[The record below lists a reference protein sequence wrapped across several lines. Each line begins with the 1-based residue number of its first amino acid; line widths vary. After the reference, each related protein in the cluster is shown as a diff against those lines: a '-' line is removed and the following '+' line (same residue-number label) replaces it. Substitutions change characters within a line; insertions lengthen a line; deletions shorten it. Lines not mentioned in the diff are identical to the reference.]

1 MRSDSPN
8 ASFVPPQEPGTVLG
22 PIRPVVAEATG
33 LAPATPVVLV
43 GSHDTASAVVA
54 VPAADDRFAYIACG
68 TWSLVGVELA
78 EPVRTEAS
86 RLANFTNELG
96 VDGRTRFLRNVMGL
110 WLLQESIATWER
122 DGDRID
128 LDDLLAAASREP
140 AGGPTIDPDLPVF
153 LPPGDMPGRIAEAC
167 QAAGL
172 GPPGSR
178 PAVVRCIVDSLALA
192 YARAVADAA
201 RLSGRPVEVVHIVG
215 GGSRN
220 RLLCQLTADA
230 CARPVVA
237 GPVEATAIGN
247 VLVQARAIGRID
259 GSLETLRSLVRRT
272 ADLERY
278 EPRPWQ
284 DAA

>member
-1 MRSDSPN
+1 M
-8 ASFVPPQEPGTVLG
+8 LG

-33 LAPATPVVLV
+33 LAPGTPVVLV

-122 DGDRID
+122 DGDRVD
-128 LDDLLAAASREP
+128 LDELLAAAAREP
-140 AGGPTIDPDLPVF
+140 RRRPDDRPR
-153 LPPGDMPGRIAEAC
+153 PPGLP
-167 QAAGL
+167 AARRHAGAASPRPA
-172 GPPGSR
+172 GPPASSRRRSR

-259 GSLETLRSLVRRT
+259 GSLETLRSLVRR
-272 ADLERY
+272 DRG
-278 EPRPWQ
+278 PRTL
-284 DAA
+284 